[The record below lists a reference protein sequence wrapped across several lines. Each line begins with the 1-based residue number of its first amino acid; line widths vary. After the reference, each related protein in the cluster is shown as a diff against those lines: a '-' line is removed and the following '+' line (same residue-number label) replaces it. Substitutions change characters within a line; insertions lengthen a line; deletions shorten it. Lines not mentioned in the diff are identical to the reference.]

1 MENLNERSR
10 EELIE
15 EIENLKEE
23 VKKRDKYSKYDIMGE
38 ELAAVRDAMVSHG
51 FTEEQAFQLML
62 AAANNAFKR

>member
-23 VKKRDKYSKYDIMGE
+23 VKKRDKYSKYDTMGE
-38 ELAAVRDAMVSHG
+38 ELAAVRDAMIEHG